1 MFKNQ
6 MRSESTQAKD
16 VTKDLFEIF
25 CMINSGEKTQIN
37 KILFV
42 SLTFL
47 IVLFVFKE
55 IKCKCISHISLKVS
69 ERHMNCSS

>member
-1 MFKNQ
+1 
-6 MRSESTQAKD
+6 MRSELMQAKD

-25 CMINSGEKTQIN
+25 CLINSGGKKTQIN

-47 IVLFVFKE
+47 KLYYL
-55 IKCKCISHISLKVS
+55 SLKK
-69 ERHMNCSS
+69 